1 VSGDVRELLAA
12 VRAWAAANYPGCPL
26 EFVAVHLRYL
36 PVPIQLADAPG
47 AAAAAARPNDND
59 EEEGRGKSGVDA
71 CTADVLAALRAVGRP
86 LTKTRLLEEMA
97 ARARRRES
105 GEWSESTVCRR
116 LANLMEDGTIENPE
130 GARPRGYRLAAE

>member
-1 VSGDVRELLAA
+1 VNGDVRELLAA

-26 EFVAVHLRYL
+26 EYVAVHLRYL

-47 AAAAAARPNDND
+47 TAATPPRPND
-59 EEEGRGKSGVDA
+59 EEDGRGKSGVDA
-71 CTADVLAALRAVGRP
+71 CTADVLAALRAAGKP

-97 ARARRRES
+97 ARARRREG

-130 GARPRGYRLAAE
+130 GARPRGYRLTAE